1 MRNGAWDHGMN
12 GGLHWIP
19 MLLMMVLVIGG
30 IVWLGTLLLHRAA
43 PPLHPAAPPPH
54 PGGPS
59 AAYRPSPQETL
70 AERLA
75 RGEIEPDDYRRR
87 LEALSLPAS
96 SASGPAAS

>member
-1 MRNGAWDHGMN
+1 MRNGDWDHGMH

-30 IVWLGTLLLHRAA
+30 IVWLGTLLLRR
-43 PPLHPAAPPPH
+43 PVSPATHSA
-54 PGGPS
+54 PS
-59 AAYRPSPQETL
+59 AGPPVAYRPSPQEIL

-75 RGEIEPDDYRRR
+75 RGEIEPDDYHRR
-87 LEALSLPAS
+87 LEALSQPRA